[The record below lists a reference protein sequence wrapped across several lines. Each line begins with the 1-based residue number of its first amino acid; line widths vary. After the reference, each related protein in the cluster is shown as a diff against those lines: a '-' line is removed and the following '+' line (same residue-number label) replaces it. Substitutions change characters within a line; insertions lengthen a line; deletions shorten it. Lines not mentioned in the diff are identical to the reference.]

1 MTEPALPPTPDR
13 PDGPSSSSAPAAT
26 RPIGPYERQTAVVH
40 EWDPRTEDV
49 ARRVAE
55 LVAARRPDL
64 AVEHIGST
72 AVPGLPG
79 KGIVDL
85 SIQTDPADIPGVV
98 AMLYELGFQPQP
110 GPDPWPPTR
119 PMPVGSYDLDGE
131 RFRIHLHVQPTGGD
145 FPRDIA
151 FRDALRND
159 PELKRQYTELKRG
172 ITKGGPVDGF
182 RYTHSKTTW
191 ILGVYRRLGFV
202 PPAISPPATIGILGG
217 GQLGRMV
224 GLAARQMGY
233 RITVLD
239 PDPAC
244 PAAAVADRVEVGTYD
259 DVAAAHR
266 VAAGSAVVTY
276 ELEHVSAPLVSA
288 IDDGG
293 RPIRPGPYPLK
304 ITQDRLAERRFLEN
318 NGVPVAP
325 WRPAASADEVRA
337 AASELGFPLRL
348 KANIGGYDGRSQWRL
363 GSEAELEAH
372 ITSQPIEGSMLV
384 ERELDFRAELS
395 VIVARAADGTCRAYP
410 PVRNVHDEG
419 ILLESVVPCGCGD
432 DILHAAEELGE
443 LLATGM
449 GLVGVLT
456 AELFLMGDGTL
467 VVNELAPRVHNSGHW
482 TIEGAVTSQF
492 EQHVRAICGLPLGD
506 VALRAPAAAM
516 VNVLGDGS
524 RRPATLLG
532 IADALRSPDVHV
544 HLYDK
549 HDVFERRKMG
559 HVTALGRDPDEAL
572 AKARQARAALSWA
585 PTPAELSPAAPS
597 PAAPS
602 SAPHATPPTGEI
614 PHG

>member
-1 MTEPALPPTPDR
+1 MPTLSR
-13 PDGPSSSSAPAAT
+13 PV
-26 RPIGPYERQTAVVH
+26 GPYERQTAVVH
-40 EWDPRTEDV
+40 EWDPRTEIV
-49 ARRVAE
+49 ARRIAE
-55 LVAARRPDL
+55 LVRARRPEL
-64 AVEHIGST
+64 TVEHIGST

-85 SIQTDPADIPGVV
+85 SIETEPAEIPGIV
-98 AMLYELGFQPQP
+98 AMLYDLGFQPQP

-131 RFRIHLHVQPTGGD
+131 RFRIHLHVQPKGGD

-159 PELKRQYTELKRG
+159 PELKRQYAELKRG

-191 ILGVYRRLGFV
+191 ILGVYRQLGFV

-233 RITVLD
+233 RVTVLD

-244 PAAAVADRVEVGTYD
+244 PAAAVADHVEVGTYH
-259 DVAAAHR
+259 DVEAARR
-266 VAAGSAVVTY
+266 VAAGAAVVTY

-325 WRPAASADEVRA
+325 WRAANTADEVRIA
-337 AASELGFPLRL
+337 AAELGYPVRL
-348 KANIGGYDGRSQWRL
+348 KANVGGYDGRSQWRL
-363 GSEAELEAH
+363 ASDGDVEAH
-372 ITSQPIEGSMLV
+372 LADNAVDGPVLV

-395 VIVARAADGTCRAYP
+395 IVTARAADGTCLGYP
-410 PVRNVHDEG
+410 PARNVHDEG
-419 ILLESVVPCGCGD
+419 ILIESVVPCGFSD
-432 DILHAAEELGE
+432 EVVRAAAELGE

-456 AELFLMGDGTL
+456 AELFLMPDGAL

-482 TIEGAVTSQF
+482 TIEGAATSQF

-506 VALRAPAAAM
+506 VSMRAAAAAT
-516 VNVLGDGS
+516 VNILGDGS
-524 RRPATLLG
+524 RRPAAPLG
-532 IADALRSPDVHV
+532 IADALRVADAHV

-549 HDVFERRKMG
+549 HEVFQRRKMG
-559 HVTALGRDPDEAL
+559 HVTALGPDPETAL
-572 AKARQARAALSWA
+572 ANARQAHGALSWA
-585 PTPAELSPAAPS
+585 SSADGKGPAAADGS
-597 PAAPS
+597 PV
-602 SAPHATPPTGEI
+602 